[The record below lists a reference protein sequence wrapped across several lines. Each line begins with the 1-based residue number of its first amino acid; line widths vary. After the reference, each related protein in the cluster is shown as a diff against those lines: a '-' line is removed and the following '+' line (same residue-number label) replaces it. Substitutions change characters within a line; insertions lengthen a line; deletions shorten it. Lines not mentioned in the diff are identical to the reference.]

1 VSEGTRGRS
10 TYRQARRLVH
20 DLQFKAVY
28 AARMRRDAGF
38 IVVHGVPNGLNRSRL
53 GLAVGRR
60 AGNAVMR
67 NRLKRLLREAFRLS
81 RADIAP
87 GLDIVV
93 SVRAHEPKPLEEYRT
108 ALVRECALLS
118 AGARDRDPGRPK
130 GGSAPAGEA

>member
-1 VSEGTRGRS
+1 MSDGVRRS
-10 TYRQARRLVH
+10 ATHRKARRLAH

-28 AARMRRDAGF
+28 AARIRRDAGF
-38 IVVHGVPNGLNRSRL
+38 IVVHAAPNGLNRSRL

-67 NRLKRLLREAFRLS
+67 NRLKRLVREAFRLS
-81 RADIAP
+81 HAEIAP

-93 SVRAHEPKPLEEYRT
+93 SVRAHEPKPLAEYRT

-118 AGARDRDPGRPK
+118 AAARDRARDRPM
-130 GGSAPAGEA
+130 GGSAPAGGA

>member
-1 VSEGTRGRS
+1 MSEGTPRTATHRK
-10 TYRQARRLVH
+10 ARRLAH

-38 IVVHGVPNGLNRSRL
+38 IVVHVAANGLNRSRL

-67 NRLKRLLREAFRLS
+67 NRLKRLVREAFRLS
-81 RADIAP
+81 RDEIPA

-93 SVRAHEPKPLEEYRT
+93 SVRAHEPKPLAEYRT
-108 ALVRECALLS
+108 AIVRECAALS
-118 AGARDRDPGRPK
+118 AAARDRGPARPK
-130 GGSAPAGEA
+130 GGSAPAGGT

>member
-1 VSEGTRGRS
+1 MSEGTRR
-10 TYRQARRLVH
+10 TATHRKARRLAH

-38 IVVHGVPNGLNRSRL
+38 IVVHAAPNGLNRTRL

-67 NRLKRLLREAFRLS
+67 NRLKRMVREAFRLS
-81 RADIAP
+81 RTDIAP

-93 SVRAHEPKPLEEYRT
+93 SVRAHEPKSLDEYRT

-118 AGARDRDPGRPK
+118 AAARDRAPARPK
-130 GGSAPAGEA
+130 GGSAAAGGS

>member
-1 VSEGTRGRS
+1 MSEGTRRS
-10 TYRQARRLVH
+10 ATHRKARRLAH

-28 AARMRRDAGF
+28 AARIRRDAGF
-38 IVVHGVPNGLNRSRL
+38 IVVHAAANGLNRSRL

-67 NRLKRLLREAFRLS
+67 NRLKRLVREAFRLS

-93 SVRAHEPKPLEEYRT
+93 SVRTHTPKPLEEYRT
-108 ALVRECALLS
+108 ALVRECAILS
-118 AGARDRDPGRPK
+118 VAVRDRAHGRPT
-130 GGSAPAGEA
+130 GGSATAGGA